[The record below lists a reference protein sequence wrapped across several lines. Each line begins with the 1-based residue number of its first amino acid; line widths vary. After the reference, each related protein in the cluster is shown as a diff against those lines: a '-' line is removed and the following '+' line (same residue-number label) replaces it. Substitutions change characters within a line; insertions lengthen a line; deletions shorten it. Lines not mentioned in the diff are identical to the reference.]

1 MKIGTIIIL
10 AVAVI
15 GVRPDVT
22 IPALT
27 NFTSNTDGPVFAGAL
42 FPFLFVTI
50 ACGALSGFH
59 VMMSSGTT
67 PHLIKKESQTRM
79 IGYERYQCW
88 LLGKFFL
95 CTKASGF
102 G

>member
-1 MKIGTIIIL
+1 DYLSMFMKIGTIAVL
-10 AVAVI
+10 AIAVV

-27 NFTSNTDGPVFAGAL
+27 NFAHNTDGPAFAGSL

-67 PHLIKKESQTRM
+67 PHLIAKESQTRM
-79 IGYERYQCW
+79 IGYGGMLFES
-88 LLGKFFL
+88 FV
-95 CTKASGF
+95 A
-102 G
+102 